1 MAACDADSGANQS
14 MGKKDFLIF
23 SSDIFIERVL
33 AKPRAPLRPCQSHLR
48 KSEWGFRGGGLQ
60 GFIRTR
66 RARLPLPGKEKGEH
80 RNMEGEMNTGGN
92 DELVRAGAGGMGSGG
107 GAGGVPE

>member
-1 MAACDADSGANQS
+1 MAACDADSAANQS
-14 MGKKDFLIF
+14 VGKKDFLIF

-48 KSEWGFRGGGLQ
+48 KSEWGFWGGLQ

-80 RNMEGEMNTGGN
+80 RDMEGEMNTRGN
-92 DELVRAGAGGMGSGG
+92 DERAGAGARGWGVAGW
-107 GAGGVPE
+107 GA